1 MTPHESIISLLSL
14 YRQPDVH
21 IPVNSTSMK
30 VLIAEYTISRDPT
43 LAPEGKAMVGV
54 LRESFER
61 LGHTVLQPGPGDFDA
76 EIARLAPQCDYGL
89 VIAPDA
95 LLSGFTHTLEL
106 ATHNIGS
113 DSTAIAVC
121 ANKRLTAKILAGINI
136 SVPQEV
142 APDYAGKCVIKP
154 IKGAGSVGVR
164 IAKDGE
170 IPGKDEMAVEF
181 LEGEHYSVSIVGS
194 RVVGEACGFY
204 SGLPPVFLTINRQ
217 YAEVDENG
225 LFIYHG
231 GETPVHP
238 EREDEIIDV
247 AKKTIERL
255 GCQGYVGIDMIVG
268 EKIWVVDVNP
278 RSTMSLVGVAGVI
291 EEEIA
296 DVLLKATVGLPPEGV
311 HYNGKTATFNETGGV
326 TLS

>member
-1 MTPHESIISLLSL
+1 
-14 YRQPDVH
+14 
-21 IPVNSTSMK
+21 MK
-30 VLIAEYTISRDPT
+30 VLIAEYTASCDPS
-43 LAPEGKAMVGV
+43 LAPEGKAMVSV
-54 LRESFER
+54 LQESFER
-61 LGHTVLQPGPGDFDA
+61 LGHTVLLPGSGDFDA

-89 VIAPDA
+89 VIAPDV
-95 LLSGFTHTLEL
+95 LLSKFTHTLEL

-121 ANKRLTAKILAGINI
+121 ANKRLTAKVLAGIGI

-142 APDYAGKCVIKP
+142 PADYTGRRVIKP

-170 IPGKDEMAVEF
+170 LPGKDEMAVEY

-217 YAEVDENG
+217 HAVVGEDGV
-225 LFIYHG
+225 FTYHG

-238 EREDEIIDV
+238 KREEEIIEV

-278 RSTMSLVGVAGVI
+278 RPTMSLIGVAGVI

-296 DVLLKATVGLPPEGV
+296 DVLLKATVGLPLKCV
-311 HYNGKTATFNETGGV
+311 HYNGKTATFDETGGV
-326 TLS
+326 TYS

>member
-1 MTPHESIISLLSL
+1 MPSSNNTH
-14 YRQPDVH
+14 
-21 IPVNSTSMK
+21 MK
-30 VLIAEYTISRDPT
+30 VLIAEYTASRDPS
-43 LAPEGKAMVGV
+43 LAPEGKAMVSV
-54 LRESFER
+54 LQESFER
-61 LGHTVLQPGPGDFDA
+61 LGHTVLVPNSGDFDA

-89 VIAPDA
+89 VIAPDE
-95 LLSGFTHTLEL
+95 LLSKFTHTLEL

-113 DSTAIAVC
+113 DSTSIAVC
-121 ANKRLTAKILAGINI
+121 ANKRLTAKVLSGIGI

-142 APDYAGKCVIKP
+142 PADYAGKRVIKP

-170 IPGKDEMAVEF
+170 LPGKEEMAVEY
-181 LEGEHYSVSIVGS
+181 LEGEHYSVSIIGS

-217 YAEVDENG
+217 HAVIGEDGV
-225 LFIYHG
+225 FTYHG

-238 EREDEIIDV
+238 EREEEIIEV

-278 RSTMSLVGVAGVI
+278 RPTMSLIGVVGVI

-296 DVLLKATVGLPPEGV
+296 DVLLKATVGLPPECV
-311 HYNGKTATFNETGGV
+311 HYNGKTAAFDETGGV
-326 TLS
+326 TYS

>member
-1 MTPHESIISLLSL
+1 
-14 YRQPDVH
+14 
-21 IPVNSTSMK
+21 MK
-30 VLIAEYTISRDPT
+30 VLIAEYTASRDPA
-43 LAPEGKAMVGV
+43 LAQEGKAMVSV
-54 LRESFER
+54 LQKSFER
-61 LGHTVLQPGPGDFDA
+61 LGHTVLLPGSGDFDA

-89 VIAPDA
+89 VIAPDE
-95 LLSGFTHTLEL
+95 LLAAFTHTLEL

-121 ANKRLTAKILAGINI
+121 ANKRLTAKVLSGIGI

-142 APDYAGKCVIKP
+142 TADYTGKRVIKP

-170 IPGKDEMAVEF
+170 LPGKDEMAVEY

-204 SGLPPVFLTINRQ
+204 SGLPPVCLTINRQ
-217 YAEVDENG
+217 YAEIDENG
-225 LFIYHG
+225 VFTYHG

-238 EREDEIIDV
+238 KREEEIIEV

-255 GCQGYVGIDMIVG
+255 GCQGYIGIDMVVG

-278 RSTMSLVGVAGVI
+278 RPTMSIVGAVGVI

-311 HYNGKTATFNETGGV
+311 HYNGKTATFDEAGGV
-326 TLS
+326 TFS